1 MDFYLL
7 SQIFAL
13 AATILS
19 LLAFQQRKKIQIL
32 NYTVVA
38 AICSVLHYV
47 FLGAWS
53 GVATKSVGVTRN
65 IFAAYETGKQK
76 TSKIAPLFFVT
87 CYITMG
93 IITYVSPASLL
104 PVAAASIYTIAIYLE
119 NAERIRKV
127 AVFTASLWLFYNIF
141 VFSIVGIISEV
152 IFIANDL
159 VAIYRYRHQRK
170 KKPSRGS
177 PRG

>member
-13 AATILS
+13 VATIFS

-53 GVATKSVGVTRN
+53 GVAAKSVGVTRN

-119 NAERIRKV
+119 NAERLRKV
-127 AVFTASLWLFYNIF
+127 AVLTASLWLLYNIF